1 MNIALNI
8 ELVLRLVVA
17 AFLGYVIGL
26 ERRLTGHSAGDRTF
40 ALTSLGAALFTVVS
54 LKAFPEGD
62 TRIAAGVVTG
72 LGFLGAGMILKGS
85 EKEVKGLTTAASI
98 WTVGA
103 IGLAVGA
110 GSYALAIV
118 AAALTLLLLASE
130 YLLHIDQRIEARAE
144 AETEEKK
151 GGPASAGR
159 DGWNYIKW
167 ETTDRVRHSDTNTAE
182 IGRRTQT
189 NLFPRSELNALQ
201 IAGVSP

>member
-1 MNIALNI
+1 MNLALNI

-85 EKEVKGLTTAASI
+85 EK
-98 WTVGA
+98 
-103 IGLAVGA
+103 
-110 GSYALAIV
+110 
-118 AAALTLLLLASE
+118 
-130 YLLHIDQRIEARAE
+130 
-144 AETEEKK
+144 
-151 GGPASAGR
+151 
-159 DGWNYIKW
+159 
-167 ETTDRVRHSDTNTAE
+167 
-182 IGRRTQT
+182 
-189 NLFPRSELNALQ
+189 RSR
-201 IAGVSP
+201 G

>member
-1 MNIALNI
+1 MEGDMDLALNI
-8 ELVLRLVVA
+8 ELILRLVVA

-110 GSYALAIV
+110 GSYVLAVV

-130 YLLHIDQRIEARAE
+130 TLLHIDQRIEARQKQRRME
-144 AETEEKK
+144 KREEPPPSDDQ
-151 GGPASAGR
+151 GG
-159 DGWNYIKW
+159 
-167 ETTDRVRHSDTNTAE
+167 
-182 IGRRTQT
+182 
-189 NLFPRSELNALQ
+189 
-201 IAGVSP
+201 AGVV